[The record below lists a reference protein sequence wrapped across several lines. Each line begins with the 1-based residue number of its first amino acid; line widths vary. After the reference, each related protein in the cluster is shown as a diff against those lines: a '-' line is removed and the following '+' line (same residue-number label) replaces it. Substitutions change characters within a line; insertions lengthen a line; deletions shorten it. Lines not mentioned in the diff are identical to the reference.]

1 MVVVRTVLSIAAS
14 KGWIF
19 YQLDVNN
26 AFLQGDLYEEVY
38 MVLPQEYDKYV
49 GHNDD
54 EELQDGGYQ
63 RLVVQLLYLAI
74 TRPDICFAVQV
85 LSQFM
90 QHPKQSHLPTALR
103 VSKKQQ
109 TVSRS
114 SAKVEYRS
122 LVAVATKVTWLVG
135 LLQELNIEIHQPVDL
150 YCDSKATL
158 QIAANPIFHEKTKH
172 IEIDYHFVREKIK
185 NGLLAPHHISTKLQ
199 LVDLMKKDLG
209 VAQHSFLLSK
219 LECSMLSTLQLE
231 RESWDIRVKVY
242 IVKVYRV
249 YKLV

>member
-38 MVLPQEYDKYV
+38 MVLPQVEEAKSTLQNSFEVKDLALATAKPAFAPIELNQKLNTTEYDKYV

-63 RLVVQLLYLAI
+63 RL
-74 TRPDICFAVQV
+74 
-85 LSQFM
+85 
-90 QHPKQSHLPTALR
+90 
-103 VSKKQQ
+103 SKKQQ

-114 SAKVEYRS
+114 SAKIEYRS
-122 LVAVATKVTWLVG
+122 LVAVATEVTWLVG

-150 YCDSKATL
+150 YCDSKAIF

-199 LVDLMKKDLG
+199 LVDLMTKDLG

-219 LECSMLSTLQLE
+219 LECSMLSTLQLDW
-231 RESWDIRVKVY
+231 ESWDIRVKVY